1 MMPAV
6 LLHLPNASTYAGDID
21 NLVLWVTIL
30 VGGWF
35 FAAEGMFFWLMW
47 RFRAR
52 PGVKSQYITGKE
64 PHLKRWINIPHTII
78 LVFDVVIIVMAVN
91 VWVKVKQTLP
101 AADDTVR
108 IVGQQWTWTFQHSGA
123 DGTLDTADDVW
134 TSDTLHVAEGKT
146 YHFLLESRDVL
157 HSFFVPVF
165 RLKQDAIPGR
175 TITGWF
181 KPTKTGTYD
190 ILCAEICGIGHGIM
204 GGRIVIE
211 TPEQHAA
218 WMDPRS
224 QAAAAAAAAAPPAEG
239 GSGASGAIAA
249 PRATTAVAAG
259 TTN

>member
-1 MMPAV
+1 M
-6 LLHLPNASTYAGDID
+6 LLNLPRASTFAGDID
-21 NLVLWVTIL
+21 GLVVLVTWL
-30 VGGWF
+30 VGVWF
-35 FAAEGMFFWLMW
+35 VATQLMFFWLMW

-52 PGVKSQYITGKE
+52 DGVKSQYVTGKE
-64 PHLKRWINIPHTII
+64 PHLKKWINIPHTLI
-78 LVFDVVIIVMAVN
+78 LLCDVVIIVAAVR

-101 AADDTVR
+101 PADDTIRV
-108 IVGQQWTWTFQHSGA
+108 VGQQWTWAFQHSGT

-146 YHFLLESRDVL
+146 YHFLLESKDVL

-181 KPTKTGTYD
+181 KANRTGNYD

-211 TPEQHAA
+211 SAEQHAA
-218 WMDPRS
+218 WMQQHSVVADAGATPTDS
-224 QAAAAAAAAAPPAEG
+224 TAAA
-239 GSGASGAIAA
+239 GAK
-249 PRATTAVAAG
+249 
-259 TTN
+259 N

>member
-1 MMPAV
+1 M
-6 LLHLPNASTYAGDID
+6 LLNLPRASTFAGDID
-21 NLVLWVTIL
+21 GLVVLVTWL
-30 VGGWF
+30 VGAWF
-35 FAAEGMFFWLMW
+35 VATQLMFFWLMW

-52 PGVKSQYITGKE
+52 DGVKSQYITGKE
-64 PHLKRWINIPHTII
+64 PHLKKWINIPHTLI
-78 LVFDVVIIVMAVN
+78 LLCDIVIIVAAVR

-101 AADDTVR
+101 PADDTIRV
-108 IVGQQWTWTFQHSGA
+108 VGQQWTWAFQQSGT

-146 YHFLLESRDVL
+146 YHFLLESKDVL

-181 KPTKTGTYD
+181 KANRAGSYD

-204 GGRIVIE
+204 GGRIVVD

-218 WMDPRS
+218 WMQKHSVVAD
-224 QAAAAAAAAAPPAEG
+224 AG
-239 GSGASGAIAA
+239 
-249 PRATTAVAAG
+249 ATTTDSTAATG
-259 TTN
+259 AKN

>member
-1 MMPAV
+1 MI
-6 LLHLPNASTYAGDID
+6 LSLPSASTFSGDID
-21 NLVLWVTIL
+21 GLILLVTWI
-30 VGGWF
+30 VGVWF
-35 FAAEGMFFWLMW
+35 FATLGMFLWLMW

-64 PHLKRWINIPHTII
+64 PHLKRWINIPHA
-78 LVFDVVIIVMAVN
+78 LVLVCDVVIIIAAVR

-101 AADDTVR
+101 PPDDIVR
-108 IVGQQWTWTFQHSGA
+108 VVGQQWTWTFQHSGN
-123 DGTLDTADDVW
+123 DGQLDTADDVW

-146 YHFLLESRDVL
+146 YHFLLESKDVL

-175 TITGWF
+175 VITGWF
-181 KPTKTGTYD
+181 KATKSGTYD

-218 WMDPRS
+218 WVQGHSALADAGS
-224 QAAAAAAAAAPPAEG
+224 TNSDSTAAVSA
-239 GSGASGAIAA
+239 GA
-249 PRATTAVAAG
+249 
-259 TTN
+259 TN